1 MENTIF
7 TNVYFVPKA
16 SGTHADVFMAYGFA
30 RLMERL
36 LLEAKRGDPTASIR
50 VSLEDVGPYYIIR
63 LSEPLREDSLGKIE
77 FPADLVPFVSSRKSP
92 APSGAIPSRD
102 VDEVWE
108 RVRFYNEQRNALYD
122 KNLKVSEIRDQLSDY
137 EPSHD
142 WQIVVCL
149 GDWRM
154 QAQDIYNR
162 IVTQWQKSESIWQE
176 HVRVILELMATIG
189 IKNEVLEKWKKNANK
204 QGIEV
209 KVTASQL
216 LNPHQGKGQNKTK
229 SRSLR
234 MENIDRSWVEEFL
247 KTIGLWFCMMPRQ
260 ILGKNNNDWK
270 IYVISPKNLSL
281 SQTRE
286 AYRRFSR
293 YIWQER
299 RRDTT
304 SLKTDITSIL
314 LFYKAWLDYVEI
326 ALGGTDDFD
335 VELARPENVVAGF
348 YTVQYKPLSQ
358 NAYTMV
364 NQSFLHLPEWG
375 STIQTKEDVNLVKQM
390 IDEHLEVIRSIEED
404 HSDGYDLLRLYR
416 DFVAGEN
423 WRAFFEFT
431 SAFAQ
436 DVMRRMNQNQ
446 QYVSL
451 FSAPHLRRLMMTQK
465 KFSEILKREGF
476 QNVAYA
482 IRHSTIIPQ
491 GRKAKGQDYLYEI
504 RYGLG
509 AEFKRKSTVK
519 EEFLTA
525 LSEFM
530 QSYNQENA
538 QTLEKTGNQMRK
550 DLRTSDIQDVVELVD
565 EFGSEVVANLLIA
578 YGYAREPREDETTS
592 QL

>member
-1 MENTIF
+1 MEPAMF
-7 TNVYFVPKA
+7 TDLYFVPKA
-16 SGTHADVFMAYGFA
+16 SGTYADVFMAYGFA

-36 LLEAKRGDPTASIR
+36 LLEVKRGDPTASIR
-50 VSLEDVGPYYIIR
+50 VDIEDAGPYFVIR
-63 LSEPLREDSLGKIE
+63 LSEPFREEFLGRLE
-77 FPADLVPFVSSRKSP
+77 FPADLVPFISSKNSPVSLT
-92 APSGAIPSRD
+92 AISSRD

-122 KNLKVSEIRDQLSDY
+122 KNLKASEIKEQLSDF
-137 EPSHD
+137 EPPHD
-142 WQIVVCL
+142 WQIVICL

-154 QAQDIYNR
+154 QAKDIYNR
-162 IVTQWQKSESIWQE
+162 IITQWQESESIWKE
-176 HVRVILELMATIG
+176 HVHVILQLMKTVNTR
-189 IKNEVLEKWKKNANK
+189 NEILKQWKKIAKK
-204 QGIEV
+204 QGIKTED
-209 KVTASQL
+209 TASQL
-216 LNPHQGKGQNKTK
+216 LSPHQGKGQNEVK

-234 MENIDRSWVEEFL
+234 MDNIKDRPWVEEFL
-247 KTIGLWFCMMPRQ
+247 KATGLWLCMMPRQ
-260 ILGKNNNDWK
+260 ILNNDWK
-270 IYVISPKNLSL
+270 IYVISPKILSL
-281 SQTRE
+281 SQSRE

-304 SLKTDITSIL
+304 SLKADITSIL

-326 ALGGTDDFD
+326 ALDERDNFD
-335 VELARPENVVAGF
+335 IELARPESVVAGF
-348 YTVQYKPLSQ
+348 YTVQFKRLSQ

-364 NQSFLHLPEWG
+364 NQSFLNLPEWG
-375 STIQTKEDVNLVKQM
+375 SAIQTREDITLVKQM
-390 IDEHLEVIRSIEED
+390 IDEHLDVIRSIEEE
-404 HSDGYDLLRLYR
+404 HSDGYDFLRLYR
-416 DFVAGEN
+416 DFIAGEN
-423 WRAFFEFT
+423 WKAFFDFT

-446 QYVSL
+446 QYVPL
-451 FSAPHLRRLMMTQK
+451 FSVPHLRRLIMTQK
-465 KFSEILKREGF
+465 KFSKILEREGF

-538 QTLEKTGNQMRK
+538 QTLENTGKQMRK

-578 YGYAREPREDETTS
+578 YGYAREPREDETAS
-592 QL
+592 QP

>member
-1 MENTIF
+1 MENSMF
-7 TNVYFVPKA
+7 TDVYFVPKA
-16 SGTHADVFMAYGFA
+16 SGTYADVFMAYGFA

-36 LLEAKRGDPTASIR
+36 LLEVKRGDPTASIR
-50 VSLEDVGPYYIIR
+50 VSIEDAGPYFVIR
-63 LSEPLREDSLGKIE
+63 LSEPFREEFLGKIE
-77 FPADLVPFVSSRKSP
+77 FPADLVPFISSKKFP
-92 APSGAIPSRD
+92 APSGAVPSRD

-108 RVRFYNEQRNALYD
+108 GVRFYNEQRNALYD
-122 KNLKVSEIRDQLSDY
+122 KNLKASEIKEQLSDF
-137 EPSHD
+137 EPPHD

-162 IVTQWQKSESIWQE
+162 IVAQWQKSERLWRE
-176 HVRVILELMATIG
+176 HVRIILKLMTTIG
-189 IKNEVLEKWKKNANK
+189 IRNEILEKWKKDVKK
-204 QGIEV
+204 QGIQVED
-209 KVTASQL
+209 TASQL
-216 LNPHQGKGQNKTK
+216 LSPHQGKGQNETK

-234 MENIDRSWVEEFL
+234 MDNIKDRPWLEEFL
-247 KTIGLWFCMMPRQ
+247 KTVGLWSCMMPRQ
-260 ILGKNNNDWK
+260 IINNDWK
-270 IYVISPKNLSL
+270 IYVISPKNILL
-281 SQTRE
+281 SQNRE
-286 AYRRFSR
+286 VYRRLSR

-326 ALGGTDDFD
+326 ALDERDDFD
-335 VELARPENVVAGF
+335 AELARPENVVTGF
-348 YTVQYKPLSQ
+348 YTVQFKRLSQ
-358 NAYTMV
+358 NAYTML

-375 STIQTKEDVNLVKQM
+375 RAIQTREDVTLVKQM
-390 IDEHLEVIRSIEED
+390 IDEHLEVIRSIEEE
-404 HSDGYDLLRLYR
+404 HSNGYDLLRLYR

-423 WRAFFEFT
+423 WKAFFDFI

-446 QYVSL
+446 QYVPL
-451 FSAPHLRRLMMTQK
+451 FSVPHLRRLIMTQK
-465 KFSEILKREGF
+465 KFSKILEREGF

-525 LSEFM
+525 LSDFM

-538 QTLEKTGNQMRK
+538 QTLENTGKQMRK

-578 YGYAREPREDETTS
+578 YGYAREPREDETAS
-592 QL
+592 QP